1 MEEKNMRS
9 LCQKMK
15 VIWWDFWEV
24 DENDNGKKHL
34 SSSDKRWLLYWNFM
48 TCMGIV
54 AFVLLV
60 MWINNTRITRQN
72 RRDVDETMSM
82 IATYMTSATKDEY
95 DNIAQSIRHD
105 LVFRE
110 YGEDIENF
118 IQYIPNTAETCHTCM
133 DGYPAQAL
141 LVCANTGQSY
151 SLDLYEKG
159 ESPDSNRGETIMNFG
174 YDEISQTSLHVSKS
188 PGQETGYAGIDRGH
202 GIVSVH
208 RMKALFCDDCIR
220 EILETVEHQLIE
232 EFFIYDTGKRK
243 FYPIDDGTSIQIGDY
258 RLEIEYKNSDYRID
272 INYASK

>member
-1 MEEKNMRS
+1 MIIR
-9 LCQKMK
+9 
-15 VIWWDFWEV
+15 
-24 DENDNGKKHL
+24 G
-34 SSSDKRWLLYWNFM
+34 
-48 TCMGIV
+48 
-54 AFVLLV
+54 
-60 MWINNTRITRQN
+60 INNIRITHQN
-72 RRDVDETMSM
+72 GRDVEEAMSV
-82 IATYMTSATKDEY
+82 IATYMASATKDKY
-95 DNIAQSIRHD
+95 DEIAQSIRYA
-105 LVFRE
+105 LASSE
-110 YGEDIENF
+110 YGEGIENF

-232 EFFIYDTGKRK
+232 EFFIYDTEERK
-243 FYPIDDGTSIQIGDY
+243 FYPIDGGTSIQIGDY
-258 RLEIEYKNSDYRID
+258 CLKIEYKSSDYRID
-272 INYASK
+272 IDYIGK